1 MRRLIGVLVSPLLVT
16 ALVSSLPG
24 APIPP
29 VRPVTDPDGAIT
41 HFEQHFCSVETR
53 SKSTVEDRK
62 RRLSDRLQDLVER
75 LTSRGQAG
83 EAAAVRDRL
92 TLLHSLDSNQPL
104 GKFKPGELIHM
115 ASLGGKY
122 RTLLHVLYVPGDQTT
137 YASFQDFGFWN
148 GTTYGGRDNLQA
160 GHWVY
165 LYPRWF
171 IWKEGPP
178 AQP

>member
-1 MRRLIGVLVSPLLVT
+1 MHRLLTAFVPPLLVGLAAST
-16 ALVSSLPG
+16 LLA

-62 RRLSDRLQDLVER
+62 RRLIGRLQDLAER
-75 LTSRGQAG
+75 LAARGETD

-92 TLLHSLDSNQPL
+92 TLLDSLDSRQPL
-104 GKFKPGELIHM
+104 GKVKPSELIHM

-122 RTLLHVLYVPGDQTT
+122 RTLLHVLYVPGDQNT
-137 YASFQDFGFWN
+137 YASYQDFGFWN

-165 LYPRWF
+165 ISPRWF
-171 IWKEGPP
+171 IWKDGPP